1 MRVFF
6 VFWLAGWAVAWG
18 RLDFVLNLGH
28 SFGMRFLLP
37 FLFSLNAFAATVVTE
52 TVGQVSE
59 YVVTSREVQIAMVIE
74 NVLFPPK
81 TPLKGLYEVRA
92 GQTEFR
98 NAVTNVLLEAVVAM
112 EAENFNVAAI
122 SDEELKTAVSKVERA
137 VSGKAY
143 WGDLEVS
150 SAELKRFTA
159 RKLTAKSFWKFK
171 SSSMTGIITDQEA
184 QAYYDKNRVK
194 FGSHPFE
201 SFKDNIKTFLA
212 QQQLEERIRAWFEV
226 IKRKYKVRNFVAD

>member
-1 MRVFF
+1 M
-6 VFWLAGWAVAWG
+6 
-18 RLDFVLNLGH
+18 
-28 SFGMRFLLP
+28 
-37 FLFSLNAFAATVVTE
+37 TE
-52 TVGQVSE
+52 TVGQVSD

-74 NVLFPPK
+74 NILFPPK
-81 TPLKGLYEVRA
+81 TPLKGLYEVRP

-122 SDEELKTAVSKVERA
+122 SDEELKSAIAKVERA
-137 VSGKAY
+137 VSGRAY

-150 SAELKRFTA
+150 SGELKRFTA
-159 RKLTAKSFWKFK
+159 RKLTSKSFWKFK

>member
-1 MRVFF
+1 
-6 VFWLAGWAVAWG
+6 
-18 RLDFVLNLGH
+18 
-28 SFGMRFLLP
+28 MRFLLP
-37 FLFSLNAFAATVVTE
+37 LLFCLNASAATVVTE

-74 NVLFPPK
+74 NILFPPK
-81 TPLKGLYEVRA
+81 TPLKGLYEVRP

-122 SDEELKTAVSKVERA
+122 SDDELKSAIAKVERA
-137 VSGKAY
+137 VSGRSY

-150 SAELKRFTA
+150 PAELKRFTA
-159 RKLTAKSFWKFK
+159 RKLTSKSFWKFK